1 MIKEIQCKY
10 RIDVNTGTLGIGH
23 CITNYSTTG
32 RATPKHYVIQ
42 SVVQPGHSAFCDV
55 LLTTTYAHVCWC
67 LLESLIGT
75 WVLMIVVV
83 VHVDASITP
92 AATNCLKRRI
102 VRTVNLDSLVL
113 LYKVTSHKFRK
124 SQEFIECVRLAF
136 EINCINLS
144 PLRFVVLHRL
154 NV

>member
-1 MIKEIQCKY
+1 
-10 RIDVNTGTLGIGH
+10 
-23 CITNYSTTG
+23 
-32 RATPKHYVIQ
+32 
-42 SVVQPGHSAFCDV
+42 
-55 LLTTTYAHVCWC
+55 
-67 LLESLIGT
+67 
-75 WVLMIVVV
+75 MIVVV

-92 AATNCLKRRI
+92 AVTNCLKRRI
-102 VRTVNLDSLVL
+102 VRAVNLDSLVL

-124 SQEFIECVRLAF
+124 SQEFIEFVRLAF